1 MTLPC
6 GTPLFWI
13 SVVPFPSCIP
23 VFLSFGCA
31 HSTCRVHQILTKYA
45 SCWPKDELDA
55 PSNLHCVQLFWPLPV
70 MVDELSVL
78 LIAAFVA
85 GLLLGSLFTML
96 FSHTTPKLPSPEK
109 NHCPSEVWIS
119 RAGEQYHLHG
129 DCPSLRV
136 DGKQRRGV
144 VEFKVCCHCLKNLE
158 KKTKWNASAR
168 DG

>member
-1 MTLPC
+1 MIGLYLTL
-6 GTPLFWI
+6 
-13 SVVPFPSCIP
+13 PFPSCIP

-31 HSTCRVHQILTKYA
+31 HSACRVHQILTKYA
-45 SCWPKDELDA
+45 SCWPKDELDT
-55 PSNLHCVQLFWPLPV
+55 PSNLHCVQPFWPLPV

-158 KKTKWNASAR
+158 KKTKWNTSAR